1 MDPYVTSTPNST
13 KLPILDT
20 EFGDSYRAPAQ
31 DKSVSGEANPSSRS
45 KGMTVAVTAKD
56 MQKRRNDVKARTTL
70 LLALPDEHQLRFSKY
85 ETAKEL
91 WEAILRTFGG
101 NEATKKTKKN
111 LLKQQYGNFKAE
123 GSETL
128 EQTFNRLQAIVS
140 QLEFLDVPDEQE
152 DLNQKFLTSLS
163 PEWLMHTIVWR
174 NKNDLD
180 TMSLDDLYNHL
191 KVYESEV
198 REKTGKKITIQGSD
212 VAGFDKSKV
221 ECFNC
226 HKLGHFARE
235 CKAPRSQDEVR
246 MRAIKKMQGL
256 PEFANNTVTY
266 YIRPTPSVDVTNDVR
281 SELDGNNLMNITQSS
296 NVRSNNFGPPII
308 EDWDSK
314 DESDT
319 ESTPIESI
327 RSTINQNRDQPRG
340 KLEEL
345 EQSKIPTARRKR
357 TLSFST
363 ARTSL
368 NVAQPKMKS
377 FVKLAHSKCKMALK
391 KSRKQGEKL
400 LRPQLIGLETTQISG
415 EVQFVQGVS
424 GKPLDNIDDKGFWDS
439 GCSRHMTGNI
449 YYEPYDGGYVS
460 FGYGGGKITGKGTIK
475 TGKLEFENVYFM
487 KELKYN
493 LFSVSQICDNK
504 NYVLFTDSEC
514 IVLGRDFK
522 LEDDRHVLL
531 RTPRQ
536 QNMYAVDLN
545 DIVPHKNLTWL
556 IAKASVNESMLWHR
570 RLAVNMPCYVQNRV
584 LVTKPLNKTPYELF
598 NGRAPAIGFLRP
610 FGCHVMILNTLDHLG
625 KFDAKGDEG
634 FFVGYSINS
643 KAFRVYNKRTKHI
656 EENMHINFLESKV
669 IDKVGG
675 LNWLFDIESLI
686 KSMNYIPVVGAGTSS
701 SNISGTKEDVKQAEK
716 EKGSPLRFIA
726 LPNWFH
732 EAQMITT
739 NDAAKKSGGIL
750 IDSPQKEQE
759 EVHTD
764 KDVSEQVEHEV
775 NEEVP
780 ESSGISFPTASSKE
794 SSKLTSTPIVETAVP
809 TVSTHVPTA
818 SENIFTIDPSEPP
831 SSPTVETTV
840 PTVSTPVPSVIK
852 SRGGLRYSQPPSI
865 SNAVSS
871 ENRVEDFFGDSTH
884 ATRLNEVEA
893 DLSNMETTIQ
903 VSPTPTLRIHK
914 DHPKNQIIGPVDT
927 PVLTR
932 HKSKNVDEQSFLAT
946 IHQKTDPDLL
956 QLCLFSAFLSQEEPK
971 KISEALKDSSWVE
984 AMQEE
989 LLQFQIQNVWVLVD
1003 CPKGVRPIG
1012 TKWVLK
1018 NKKDERGIV
1027 IRNKARLVAQ
1037 GHTQEEGIDYEE
1049 VFAPVARIEAIRLF
1063 LAYASYMGFTVYQ
1076 MDVKS
1081 AFLYGTIDEEVYVMQ
1096 PPGFQDPSVS
1106 TQVLYKVVKAMYGSS
1121 PSHLELLGMA
1131 HLTLLCPREFE
1142 ALMHDKFKMSA
1153 MGELSFFLGL
1163 QVLQKKDGIFLSQD
1177 KYVGDILKKFG
1188 FSDLRSANTPM
1199 DRENPWGKD
1208 GTGKDVDLHLYRSMI
1223 GSLMYLTASRPDIM
1237 FVVCTCARHQVTP
1250 KECHLHAVKRI
1261 FRYLK
1266 GHPKLGL
1273 WYPKESPFDLV
1284 AYSDSDYGGASQDRK
1299 STTYVDCKWM
1309 WASSLDTKSASR
1321 LWVAVLEKKSIHDFP
1336 SDSGL
1341 PSSFSHQC
1349 LSPKSTS
1356 FNEFGSNIATALVCL
1371 ATNRTYNFSKMIFD
1385 DEIAPPTRGDR
1396 YGEAFLIATSL
1407 DAGQDKENIPKTSAM
1422 PHESF
1427 PRVTYLSG
1435 DEESRS
1441 WKSSN
1446 EGLDPELLV
1455 DAQKPREGVQEMLP
1469 NRGRIRSRARINVLK
1484 NMKKL
1489 NDLTIEEKTE
1499 LITELI
1505 NYQKD
1510 FARIKKYQ
1518 AQQQR
1523 LASKSE
1529 RRKFYTSVLRSHAGW
1544 KTKDFRGMTLDHLEE
1559 KFIPVWESIQDF
1571 VPMDS
1576 KKESKSLK
1584 RSGILLEKV
1593 KEKRLLCVTPRTRI
1607 SVMAPYGG
1615 VTDLYSFYFLWFA
1628 PETSTYSLCYSSAAS
1643 MVEDDFALLS
1653 HWIAWL
1659 GSLIQGS
1666 DSDSLDEMSSPE
1678 HISPLPAISPF
1689 LCTDSSEAPDS
1700 SDGSPSQDPYVAAV
1714 ARWRRRV
1721 TARPSSSY
1729 EFPIA
1734 PVTASPGIRR
1744 WSAILIRSGEA
1755 ILSGRPYDTL
1765 LTGRHHHSS
1774 SSSSSSDSSPVHSL
1788 GLDVSNQAHLGSSTR
1803 DVSPKLCYHP
1813 RRAPRRS
1820 EAFRHW
1826 CAAPLSTLYPPTTS
1840 GSSSG
1845 DSSERPMH
1853 LSSHSAGPSRKRCRS
1868 PVDSVPLSTPVT
1880 RSLAPTRADLL
1891 PPRIGDGDDVGDHV
1905 EIDLRD
1911 VRDDTEEYEN
1921 SYEGPAGEITSD
1933 YLTLGWHSC
1942 SVEDMRSGLDDDPVR
1957 DFITHHCPEV
1967 RVDKDLGIGL
1977 TMTNTRSGMTHA
1989 AIEEMINQR
1998 VNAALE
2004 AHRVNQNLELGNGN
2018 DNGNGN
2024 GNDNGNGNGNGN
2036 NGGDNGDGNENHNVN
2051 GRGDRLVAREC
2062 TYQDFM
2068 KCQPTSF
2075 KGTEGVVGLIR

>member
-1 MDPYVTSTPNST
+1 MVPTVRRTSHYFDLRSITFQTSQSQTEIDPHVTSTPNST

-20 EFGDSYRAPAQ
+20 GKFEQCKFRIQQYLQHEHYALWEVIEFSDLYRAPAQ
-31 DKSVSGEANPSSRS
+31 DKSVSSEVTPSSRS
-45 KGMTVAVTAKD
+45 KGRTVAVRAED
-56 MQKRRNDVKARTTL
+56 MQKRRNDVKARTAL
-70 LLALPDEHQLRFSKY
+70 LLALPEEHQLRFSKY

-91 WEAILRTFGG
+91 WEAILRTFGR

-128 EQTFNRLQAIVS
+128 EQTFNKLI
-140 QLEFLDVPDEQE
+140 
-152 DLNQKFLTSLS
+152 
-163 PEWLMHTIVWR
+163 
-174 NKNDLD
+174 DLD
-180 TMSLDDLYNHL
+180 IMSLDDLYNHL

-198 REKTGKKITIQGSD
+198 QKKGGSSSQNMALISSSITNCGKSEVPTTQSFSTASGQVTTVSTEVATATFSHDTICAYIATQQSGSQIKYKDITQIYDDDIKEMDIKWNMALLSMRADRFWKKT
-212 VAGFDKSKV
+212 
-221 ECFNC
+221 EC
-226 HKLGHFARE
+226 R
-235 CKAPRSQDEVR
+235 APRSQDRSRRESYKKEPKVKEPSHKAMMAIDGIGWYWSFMAEENEGSENQALVAEEVVLTEFALMAMSSSSPDNEVESR
-246 MRAIKKMQGL
+246 LVEFKINESKFCEKIRVLERDLELKNYKIENLTNELEKVKKERDGIDSKLEKFVNSSKDLDQMLESQKSGKDKKGVGFDEYRAVLPPPAQVYSTPMPDLSWTGL
-256 PEFANNTVTY
+256 PEFADNTVTDY
-266 YIRPTPSVDVTNDVR
+266 TRPTPSVDITNDVR
-281 SELDGNNLMNITQSS
+281 SKLDENNLTVCEHGGTSSNAVSKPIINFVKVSGCPIVIKINNIENARKPTAKYAELYRNITQSS

-308 EDWDSK
+308 EDWDSE

-340 KLEEL
+340 NQRNWNNLKSQQLGKDFVMQNKACYKCGSFEHL
-345 EQSKIPTARRKR
+345 KVNCNKNKWVNKGKNWSRVNYTQGNLTPKAILLKSGTKTIAPNR
-357 TLSFST
+357 SFST

-377 FVKLAHSKCKMALK
+377 FVKSAHSNVKRPFERKAVAKNKIWVPTVRTKNPTVGLK
-391 KSRKQGEKL
+391 VPTAKPTVAAAKGNKGKAVKASARWIWKPK
-400 LRPQLIGLETTQISG
+400 QISG
-415 EVQFVQGVS
+415 EGSNVNGVS

-449 YYEPYDGGYVS
+449 SYLSDYEPYDGGYVS

-475 TGKLEFENVYFM
+475 TGKLEFENVHFV

-504 NYVLFTDSEC
+504 NCVLFTDSEC

-536 QNMYAVDLN
+536 QNMYVVDLK
-545 DIVPHKNLTWL
+545 DIVPHKNLTCL

-570 RLAVNMPCYVQNRV
+570 RLGHLNFKTMNKLVRNNLVIGLPSKIFENDHSCVDCLKGKQHKASCKSKLVNSTSKPLHTLHMDLFGPTSISSLNHKWYCLVVTDDFSRFTWTFFLKTKDETYRILRNFITEIENLKDLKVKIIRCDNGGEFRNKEMDDFCSRKGIKREFSNARTPQQNGVAERRNRTLIEAARTMLADAKLPVTFWAEAVNTACYVQNRV

-634 FFVGYSINS
+634 FFVGYSLNS

-656 EENMHINFLESKV
+656 EENLHINFLESKV
-669 IDKVGG
+669 IDKAGG
-675 LNWLFDIESLI
+675 PNWLFDIESLI

-794 SSKLTSTPIVETAVP
+794 SSKLTSTPTVETAVP

-831 SSPTVETTV
+831 STPTVETTV
-840 PTVSTPVPSVIK
+840 PTVSTPVPTVIK

-865 SNAVSS
+865 SNVVSS

-956 QLCLFSAFLSQEEPK
+956 QLCLFLAFLSQEEPK

-1037 GHTQEEGIDYEE
+1037 GHTQEEGIYYEE

-1076 MDVKS
+1076 MDVKR
-1081 AFLYGTIDEEVYVMQ
+1081 AFLYGTINEEVYVMQ
-1096 PPGFQDPSVS
+1096 PPGFQDPQFPHKVLKVS
-1106 TQVLYKVVKAMYGSS
+1106 RLCMDFTKHLEPGEYLLLQVCVDDIIFGSS
-1121 PSHLELLGMA
+1121 NPKLG
-1131 HLTLLCPREFE
+1131 REFE
-1142 ALMHDKFKMSA
+1142 ALMHDKFKMIA

-1163 QVLQKKDGIFLSQD
+1163 QVLQEKDGIFLSQV

-1188 FSDLRSANTPM
+1188 FSNL
-1199 DRENPWGKD
+1199 
-1208 GTGKDVDLHLYRSMI
+1208 
-1223 GSLMYLTASRPDIM
+1223 
-1237 FVVCTCARHQVTP
+1237 RHQVTP

-1261 FRYLK
+1261 FRHLK
-1266 GHPKLGL
+1266 GHLKLGL

-1299 STTYVDCKWM
+1299 STTRGCQFLGRRLISWRM
-1309 WASSLDTKSASR
+1309 IKSKTI
-1321 LWVAVLEKKSIHDFP
+1321 V
-1336 SDSGL
+1336 
-1341 PSSFSHQC
+1341 
-1349 LSPKSTS
+1349 
-1356 FNEFGSNIATALVCL
+1356 
-1371 ATNRTYNFSKMIFD
+1371 
-1385 DEIAPPTRGDR
+1385 
-1396 YGEAFLIATSL
+1396 ATS
-1407 DAGQDKENIPKTSAM
+1407 
-1422 PHESF
+1422 
-1427 PRVTYLSG
+1427 
-1435 DEESRS
+1435 
-1441 WKSSN
+1441 
-1446 EGLDPELLV
+1446 
-1455 DAQKPREGVQEMLP
+1455 
-1469 NRGRIRSRARINVLK
+1469 
-1484 NMKKL
+1484 
-1489 NDLTIEEKTE
+1489 
-1499 LITELI
+1499 
-1505 NYQKD
+1505 
-1510 FARIKKYQ
+1510 
-1518 AQQQR
+1518 
-1523 LASKSE
+1523 
-1529 RRKFYTSVLRSHAGW
+1529 
-1544 KTKDFRGMTLDHLEE
+1544 
-1559 KFIPVWESIQDF
+1559 
-1571 VPMDS
+1571 PM
-1576 KKESKSLK
+1576 
-1584 RSGILLEKV
+1584 
-1593 KEKRLLCVTPRTRI
+1593 
-1607 SVMAPYGG
+1607 
-1615 VTDLYSFYFLWFA
+1615 
-1628 PETSTYSLCYSSAAS
+1628 
-1643 MVEDDFALLS
+1643 
-1653 HWIAWL
+1653 
-1659 GSLIQGS
+1659 
-1666 DSDSLDEMSSPE
+1666 
-1678 HISPLPAISPF
+1678 
-1689 LCTDSSEAPDS
+1689 
-1700 SDGSPSQDPYVAAV
+1700 
-1714 ARWRRRV
+1714 
-1721 TARPSSSY
+1721 
-1729 EFPIA
+1729 
-1734 PVTASPGIRR
+1734 
-1744 WSAILIRSGEA
+1744 
-1755 ILSGRPYDTL
+1755 
-1765 LTGRHHHSS
+1765 
-1774 SSSSSSDSSPVHSL
+1774 
-1788 GLDVSNQAHLGSSTR
+1788 
-1803 DVSPKLCYHP
+1803 
-1813 RRAPRRS
+1813 RRS
-1820 EAFRHW
+1820 M
-1826 CAAPLSTLYPPTTS
+1826 LQLQ
-1840 GSSSG
+1840 
-1845 DSSERPMH
+1845 
-1853 LSSHSAGPSRKRCRS
+1853 
-1868 PVDSVPLSTPVT
+1868 V
-1880 RSLAPTRADLL
+1880 
-1891 PPRIGDGDDVGDHV
+1891 DVGKFFGYK
-1905 EIDLRD
+1905 I
-1911 VRDDTEEYEN
+1911 
-1921 SYEGPAGEITSD
+1921 
-1933 YLTLGWHSC
+1933 SC
-1942 SVEDMRSGLDDDPVR
+1942 
-1957 DFITHHCPEV
+1957 
-1967 RVDKDLGIGL
+1967 
-1977 TMTNTRSGMTHA
+1977 
-1989 AIEEMINQR
+1989 
-1998 VNAALE
+1998 
-2004 AHRVNQNLELGNGN
+2004 
-2018 DNGNGN
+2018 
-2024 GNDNGNGNGNGN
+2024 
-2036 NGGDNGDGNENHNVN
+2036 
-2051 GRGDRLVAREC
+2051 
-2062 TYQDFM
+2062 
-2068 KCQPTSF
+2068 
-2075 KGTEGVVGLIR
+2075 

>member
-1 MDPYVTSTPNST
+1 MLVKVHLV
-13 KLPILDT
+13 KLLHHQEP
-20 EFGDSYRAPAQ
+20 
-31 DKSVSGEANPSSRS
+31 
-45 KGMTVAVTAKD
+45 KGRTVAVTAED
-56 MQKRRNDVKARTTL
+56 MRKRRNDVKARTTL
-70 LLALPDEHQLRFSKY
+70 LLALPDEHQLRFNKY

-101 NEATKKTKKN
+101 NDATKKTKKN

-128 EQTFNRLQAIVS
+128 EQTFNRLQALVS
-140 QLEFLDVPDEQE
+140 QLEFLDVPVEQE

-163 PEWLMHTIVWR
+163 SEWLMHTIVQKKGGTSSQ
-174 NKNDLD
+174 NMAFISSSNTNIGKSGFPTTQSFPTASGQFTTASTDI
-180 TMSLDDLYNHL
+180 DDDDIEEMDIKWNMGLL
-191 KVYESEV
+191 SMRVDRFWK
-198 REKTGKKITIQGSD
+198 KTGKKITIQGSD

-221 ECFNC
+221 ECYNC

-235 CKAPRSQDEVR
+235 CRAPRSHDRSKRESYKKEPKVEEPSHKAMMAIDGIRWDWSFMAEENEASKNQALVAEEVVPTEFALMAKSSSSSDNEVEARLVEFKINESKFCEKIRVLERDLELKDYKIENLTNELEEVR
-246 MRAIKKMQGL
+246 TSRVWDLMIYYAVPPPPAQIYSSPMPDLSWIGL
-256 PEFANNTVTY
+256 PEFADNNVTDY
-266 YIRPTPSVDVTNDVR
+266 TRSTPSVNVTNEVR
-281 SELDGNNLMNITQSS
+281 SELGGNNLSTSMINFVKEYVCSNVIKISNVENARNIKQCS

-308 EDWDSK
+308 EDWDSE

-340 KLEEL
+340 NQRNWNNLKSQQLGKDFVMQNKACYKCGSFEHL
-345 EQSKIPTARRKR
+345 KVNCNKNKWVNKGKNWSRVNYTQGNLTPKAILLKSGTKTIAPNR
-357 TLSFST
+357 SFST

-377 FVKLAHSKCKMALK
+377 FVKSAHSNVKRPFERKAVAKNKIWVPTVRTKNPTVGLK
-391 KSRKQGEKL
+391 VPTAKPTVAAAKGNKGKAVKASARWIWKPK
-400 LRPQLIGLETTQISG
+400 QISG
-415 EVQFVQGVS
+415 EGSNVNGVS

-449 YYEPYDGGYVS
+449 SYLSDYEPYDGGYVS

-475 TGKLEFENVYFM
+475 TGKLEFENVHFV

-504 NYVLFTDSEC
+504 NCVLFTDSEC

-536 QNMYAVDLN
+536 QNMYVVDLK
-545 DIVPHKNLTWL
+545 DIVPHKNLTCL

-570 RLAVNMPCYVQNRV
+570 RLGHLNFKTMNKLVRNNLVIGLPSKIFENDHSCVDCLKGKQHKASCKSKLVNSTSKPLHTLHMDLFGPTSISSLNHKWYCLVVTDDFSRFTWTFFLKTKDETYRILRNFITEIENLKDLKVKIIRCDNGGEFRNKEMDDFCSRKGIKREFSNARTPQQNGVAERRNRTLIEAARTMLADAKLPVTFWAEAVNTACYVQNRV

-634 FFVGYSINS
+634 FFVGYSLNS

-656 EENMHINFLESKV
+656 EENLHINFLESKV
-669 IDKVGG
+669 IDKAGG
-675 LNWLFDIESLI
+675 PNWLFDIESLI

-794 SSKLTSTPIVETAVP
+794 SSKLTSTPTVETAVP

-818 SENIFTIDPSEPP
+818 SENIFTIDPSEPLLT
-831 SSPTVETTV
+831 PTVETTV
-840 PTVSTPVPSVIK
+840 PIVSTPVPTVIK
-852 SRGGLRYSQPPSI
+852 SRGGLRYLQPPSI
-865 SNAVSS
+865 SNVVSS
-871 ENRVEDFFGDSTH
+871 KNRVEDFFGDSTH

-903 VSPTPTLRIHK
+903 
-914 DHPKNQIIGPVDT
+914 
-927 PVLTR
+927 
-932 HKSKNVDEQSFLAT
+932 SKNVDEQSFLAT
-946 IHQKTDPDLL
+946 IHQKTNPDLL
-956 QLCLFSAFLSQEEPK
+956 QLCLFSAFLSQKEPK

-1063 LAYASYMGFTVYQ
+1063 LAYASYMGFIVYQ

-1096 PPGFQDPSVS
+1096 PPGFQDPQFPHKV
-1106 TQVLYKVVKAMYGSS
+1106 YKVVKAMYGLHQAPRTWYGTLSKYLLDNGFQRGTIDQTLFIKKHKREFLLVQVYVDDIIFGSS
-1121 PSHLELLGMA
+1121 NLK
-1131 HLTLLCPREFE
+1131 LCREFE

-1237 FVVCTCARHQVTP
+1237 FAVCACARHQVTP

-1299 STTYVDCKWM
+1299 STTGGCQFLGRRLISWQCKKH
-1309 WASSLDTKSASR
+1309 TI
-1321 LWVAVLEKKSIHDFP
+1321 V
-1336 SDSGL
+1336 
-1341 PSSFSHQC
+1341 
-1349 LSPKSTS
+1349 
-1356 FNEFGSNIATALVCL
+1356 
-1371 ATNRTYNFSKMIFD
+1371 
-1385 DEIAPPTRGDR
+1385 
-1396 YGEAFLIATSL
+1396 ATS
-1407 DAGQDKENIPKTSAM
+1407 T
-1422 PHESF
+1422 
-1427 PRVTYLSG
+1427 
-1435 DEESRS
+1435 
-1441 WKSSN
+1441 
-1446 EGLDPELLV
+1446 
-1455 DAQKPREGVQEMLP
+1455 
-1469 NRGRIRSRARINVLK
+1469 
-1484 NMKKL
+1484 
-1489 NDLTIEEKTE
+1489 TE
-1499 LITELI
+1499 A
-1505 NYQKD
+1505 K
-1510 FARIKKYQ
+1510 
-1518 AQQQR
+1518 
-1523 LASKSE
+1523 
-1529 RRKFYTSVLRSHAGW
+1529 
-1544 KTKDFRGMTLDHLEE
+1544 
-1559 KFIPVWESIQDF
+1559 
-1571 VPMDS
+1571 
-1576 KKESKSLK
+1576 
-1584 RSGILLEKV
+1584 
-1593 KEKRLLCVTPRTRI
+1593 
-1607 SVMAPYGG
+1607 
-1615 VTDLYSFYFLWFA
+1615 
-1628 PETSTYSLCYSSAAS
+1628 
-1643 MVEDDFALLS
+1643 
-1653 HWIAWL
+1653 
-1659 GSLIQGS
+1659 
-1666 DSDSLDEMSSPE
+1666 
-1678 HISPLPAISPF
+1678 
-1689 LCTDSSEAPDS
+1689 
-1700 SDGSPSQDPYVAAV
+1700 YVAA
-1714 ARWRRRV
+1714 
-1721 TARPSSSY
+1721 
-1729 EFPIA
+1729 
-1734 PVTASPGIRR
+1734 ASGCGHVLWIQNQLLDYGYNFMNTKIYIDHN
-1744 WSAILIRSGEA
+1744 SAICIVKNPVFQ
-1755 ILSGRPYDTL
+1755 IIFFTL
-1765 LTGRHHHSS
+1765 
-1774 SSSSSSDSSPVHSL
+1774 
-1788 GLDVSNQAHLGSSTR
+1788 
-1803 DVSPKLCYHP
+1803 
-1813 RRAPRRS
+1813 
-1820 EAFRHW
+1820 
-1826 CAAPLSTLYPPTTS
+1826 
-1840 GSSSG
+1840 
-1845 DSSERPMH
+1845 
-1853 LSSHSAGPSRKRCRS
+1853 
-1868 PVDSVPLSTPVT
+1868 
-1880 RSLAPTRADLL
+1880 
-1891 PPRIGDGDDVGDHV
+1891 
-1905 EIDLRD
+1905 
-1911 VRDDTEEYEN
+1911 
-1921 SYEGPAGEITSD
+1921 
-1933 YLTLGWHSC
+1933 
-1942 SVEDMRSGLDDDPVR
+1942 
-1957 DFITHHCPEV
+1957 
-1967 RVDKDLGIGL
+1967 
-1977 TMTNTRSGMTHA
+1977 
-1989 AIEEMINQR
+1989 
-1998 VNAALE
+1998 
-2004 AHRVNQNLELGNGN
+2004 
-2018 DNGNGN
+2018 
-2024 GNDNGNGNGNGN
+2024 
-2036 NGGDNGDGNENHNVN
+2036 
-2051 GRGDRLVAREC
+2051 
-2062 TYQDFM
+2062 
-2068 KCQPTSF
+2068 
-2075 KGTEGVVGLIR
+2075 